1 MTTIRTSTACLSQL
15 HNSITRTHNLP
26 LKMQVLLV
34 VAMLTPLSA
43 SAQAQ
48 SSFAFST
55 NQLCTLP
62 SDGQVSCIVADGFSR
77 ILPPPDLPAL
87 VAVTSGDAHSCGITV
102 DGQPVCWGNNF
113 YGQITPPPVEQPLT
127 QINAGSNHTCA
138 VDVAGEAICWG
149 LNSNRQLQPPEG
161 ARFVQVDAGFTST
174 CGILENGDITCFSTD
189 SARAPLPLSGP
200 FVNLDFEDTG
210 VCGLTDTGEIRC
222 ASGDPINPPRN
233 PPPANGPYTDL
244 AATAD
249 AVCGLNLDGA
259 LDCSFIRSFDQA
271 IIGTYPIGEQFLS
284 IQSEETALERTDF
297 SRSGP
302 DNSTMCGER
311 LDGSLQCWGSDRNIL
326 DSGQQP
332 GNGGTN
338 LIQLELDARIYSVNT
353 VEIFW
358 TPLNRDAVTPAVE
371 IFRNGE
377 LLDRVSAMFSY
388 IDNAALPDSTYQL
401 QLVDSAGNIGPLS
414 DVLSVN
420 TETRTVLF
428 NGEPTL
434 TNFTADNLQDVI
446 RGLNFVGLV
455 NGFIVSWD
463 VDPDLVSMVDG
474 YQIRIGGESAGFTSS
489 RLFLSTEGGLDG
501 ACFEVIA
508 VGIDGTLLD
517 IISSSSCSS
526 TSGVT
531 G

>member
-1 MTTIRTSTACLSQL
+1 MSSSRTSAACLCQL
-15 HNSITRTHNLP
+15 HNTIMRMPNL
-26 LKMQVLLV
+26 LWNVQVLLV
-34 VAMLTPLSA
+34 LALLTPLSA
-43 SAQAQ
+43 NAQVQAQA
-48 SSFAFST
+48 SFSFST
-55 NQLCTLP
+55 KQLCTLL
-62 SDGQVSCIVADGFSR
+62 SDGQVSCFVADGFDR

-87 VAVTSGDAHSCGITV
+87 IAVSSGDTHSCGITL
-102 DGQPVCWGNNF
+102 DGRPVCWGDNNF
-113 YGQITPPPVEQPLT
+113 GKVTPPPIEQPLV

-149 LNSNRQLQPPEG
+149 LNSNLQLEPPES
-161 ARFVQVDAGFTST
+161 ARFVKVDAGFTST
-174 CGILENGDITCFSTD
+174 CGILANGDITCFSTD

-210 VCGLTDTGEIRC
+210 VCGLTDAGDIRC
-222 ASGDPINPPRN
+222 VSGDPINPPRN

-259 LDCSFIRSFDQA
+259 LDCSFIRSFNQA
-271 IIGTYPIGEQFLS
+271 TIGTYPIGEQFLS

-297 SRSGP
+297 SRTGP
-302 DNSTMCGER
+302 DSSTMCGER

-326 DSGQQP
+326 DFEQQP
-332 GNGGTN
+332 VNGGTN

-358 TPLNRDAVTPAVE
+358 TPLNRDALAPEVE

-388 IDNAALPDSTYQL
+388 IDNDALADSTYQL
-401 QLVDSAGNIGPLS
+401 QLVDSTGNVGPLS

-428 NGEPTL
+428 NGEPVL
-434 TNFTADNLQDVI
+434 TISNFTPDNLQDVI
-446 RGLNFVGLV
+446 TGINFVGLA

-463 VDPDLVSMVDG
+463 VDADLVPLVDG
-474 YQIRIGGESAGFTSS
+474 YQIRIGGESVGFTRS
-489 RLFLSTEGGLDG
+489 RLFLSTETSLGG

-517 IISSSSCSS
+517 VFSSSSCS
-526 TSGVT
+526 
-531 G
+531 